1 MKKESVYCF
10 NIFYAFSFYAPLL
23 KSGGGAS
30 APPAPRVRRPC
41 TICKSLHWLA
51 QDPSSLNLVGS
62 EAKSHTCH
70 LSPKQHVR
78 LSSLVGKKCIVKC
91 KLNGLQASALWDT
104 GSQVS
109 LVSSNFVKENF
120 PSLKLRNLTDL
131 LDCGDI
137 LDLRAAN
144 DTPVPFDGFVELTFE
159 LAKASGEI
167 F

>member
-1 MKKESVYCF
+1 MV
-10 NIFYAFSFYAPLL
+10 
-23 KSGGGAS
+23 
-30 APPAPRVRRPC
+30 
-41 TICKSLHWLA
+41 
-51 QDPSSLNLVGS
+51 DS

-78 LSSLVGKKCIVKC
+78 LSSLIGKKCIVKC
-91 KLNGLQASALWDT
+91 KLNGLHASALWDT

-109 LVSSNFVKENF
+109 LVSSNLVKENF

-159 LAKASGEI
+159 LAKVSGGDILTVPFLVSKISMANPIVGYNVIEQI
-167 F
+167 VK